1 MERHQIKV
9 GAVEE
14 MDRQIRKAIKEYKNL
29 ERSSNINVLKADARK
44 LEQRLE
50 DLRGNEVQLQ
60 RRFKELDQEEK
71 HLLRNLEETSKQLI
85 RISVDLVPYSSEF
98 LHIFKTNW

>member
-1 MERHQIKV
+1 MERHQIEE

-14 MDRQIRKAIKEYKNL
+14 MDRQIRKVVEEYKNL
-29 ERSSNINVLKADARK
+29 ERRSSNIDELKADARK

-60 RRFKELDQEEK
+60 LRFKELD
-71 HLLRNLEETSKQLI
+71 
-85 RISVDLVPYSSEF
+85 
-98 LHIFKTNW
+98 